1 MINLIIT
8 IALIILAIVLV
19 NKKLNAQ
26 LVFLFLGFLLA
37 LGITVTTG
45 TSVANSSTGNLFL
58 DIFEGLKE
66 HFVSGFTSTGMAIL
80 PIYAYSNYMNKIGAS
95 QAMGELIA
103 KPIANSKNPYLVG
116 TFITIMIIGVSRI
129 AIVSAFAIM
138 ALFLS
143 TLYPALTKA
152 GMSRQSAISAIFL
165 ATCFDW
171 GPADFVIAQ
180 MAGGIEGFSVTD
192 YFVNAS
198 IRVVPFVLILTALV
212 SGPIFQFIDK
222 KSGYQLGDH
231 RPAEEV
237 GAAKSNVPKFYAI
250 LPLLPLFIIL
260 LFSPIFKLGITVSP
274 FTAVTVSVVIV
285 FLIDLIRRKDFRT
298 CFNEMQSWFA
308 GMGPAYANI
317 VSLLCCVQYFAAMLN
332 KLNGFTYLVN
342 AVLGAG
348 VNGFIL
354 LVIFGLLMFVASL
367 GLGGGGVVAITLA
380 PQLSNIASILGIS
393 MYAAFLPMQI
403 ANGCRSINLGTSA
416 HMQYVVKESQSPNAI
431 PIVVRCLPPFLIMYA
446 ASFILS
452 LIIL

>member
-1 MINLIIT
+1 MVMATFPLIV
-8 IALIILAIVLV
+8 IAGGGLLLAVIILAIVLV

-165 ATCFDW
+165 ATLP
-171 GPADFVIAQ
+171 GPRGPVELIHLGNVSSFEAQ
-180 MAGGIEGFSVTD
+180 S
-192 YFVNAS
+192 
-198 IRVVPFVLILTALV
+198 
-212 SGPIFQFIDK
+212 
-222 KSGYQLGDH
+222 
-231 RPAEEV
+231 
-237 GAAKSNVPKFYAI
+237 
-250 LPLLPLFIIL
+250 
-260 LFSPIFKLGITVSP
+260 
-274 FTAVTVSVVIV
+274 
-285 FLIDLIRRKDFRT
+285 
-298 CFNEMQSWFA
+298 
-308 GMGPAYANI
+308 
-317 VSLLCCVQYFAAMLN
+317 
-332 KLNGFTYLVN
+332 
-342 AVLGAG
+342 
-348 VNGFIL
+348 
-354 LVIFGLLMFVASL
+354 
-367 GLGGGGVVAITLA
+367 
-380 PQLSNIASILGIS
+380 
-393 MYAAFLPMQI
+393 
-403 ANGCRSINLGTSA
+403 
-416 HMQYVVKESQSPNAI
+416 
-431 PIVVRCLPPFLIMYA
+431 
-446 ASFILS
+446 
-452 LIIL
+452 